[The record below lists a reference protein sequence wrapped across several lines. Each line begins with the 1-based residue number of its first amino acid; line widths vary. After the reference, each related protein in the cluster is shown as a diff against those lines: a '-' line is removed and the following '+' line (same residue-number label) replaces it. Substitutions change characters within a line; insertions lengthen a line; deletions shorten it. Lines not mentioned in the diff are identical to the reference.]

1 MEEGL
6 PIGHLRNLQLEA
18 KTKGWSTERLEQE
31 KEKLRE
37 TMKKIGFTKE
47 EREREREKSR
57 QLQAKAKELGYSS
70 YAEQVNAERRGKIFG
85 FSEKEKKAEIEE
97 KKLEKKA
104 KELGYSSYSEQITAK
119 EKGIQ
124 EEVLKSNLEA
134 LERLEERA
142 RELGYSSYSE
152 QRRETIRKNYE
163 EPFNKF
169 SAEKVVVA
177 PPLSKKIEALEFTDP
192 KIPGEIKV
200 DRFGKLLKRYF
211 AFEGPVGSL
220 IDQYNNF
227 ITHTMIQHIASRE
240 LELENGT
247 VTFENL
253 FLDPPKM
260 QIEKNVKL
268 PYYPKDA
275 RDKGYTYAAD
285 IYIDLVLNKGTV
297 GEERIQKAQL
307 GKIPVMLGSAL
318 DWLST
323 KTDSERVKL
332 GESLS
337 DPLSYY
343 IIKGQ
348 EKIIKIQEKLRANRF
363 FLFNSTS
370 KGDVVCKI
378 TNNTLT
384 GTSQITMVKGKKSG
398 ALKIHLGFLGREGK
412 PATNK
417 LGNTMMVFSI
427 YRMLG
432 VESKDILKYIYLFT
446 KAENRKKIFVALQPS
461 FIKLYKHGDD
471 IEYISKK
478 VGTSKLDYNIR
489 KTNIMN
495 DLLNQLFP
503 QISPDDIQRKIYM
516 LSIMVIRLV
525 EYIIGARELDDRDN
539 WANKQLVTAGKS
551 MELLFS
557 SVWRE
562 MIKNAQEEINNK
574 KLTGLNSVKKILET
588 SFITDNF
595 IESFTANN
603 WGLQSSFMTKENI
616 TDFLKRDSVLA
627 VYSHLTLIN
636 TPTSS
641 KGKASKI
648 RMVQMNQLGYI
659 DAPETPEGEMCGLN
673 KNSAMTNYIS
683 LDRPMEIVYE
693 RVKDE
698 IKDQPSEAYSNAF
711 ILNGIFQGWVN
722 GRRLKKL
729 AVEWK
734 RNKIFPKDT
743 AIVLGKD
750 DFFNIYTDSS
760 RPTRPLLVVDSDGKL
775 VIDEKKLWEADFE
788 TLLEEGAVEYVDAWE
803 QESIMLAQTAD
814 DIEYRQKDIEKA
826 KEFVQNAEEKIATTT
841 KFFDEDDEKN
851 LHIMLSQART
861 ALKELTDLQPYTHSE
876 MDPSAIL
883 SMAVGIIPL
892 PETNPGPRLT
902 YQAGMGKQSL
912 GIYHSNHSSRF
923 DTTSKLLAFPSRPM
937 FETQINQVIGLDELP
952 AGDTVIL
959 AITVYGGFSQ
969 EDSIIMSQ
977 GAIDRG
983 LFRSVVYKTY
993 KSVIGKKIKNTEE
1006 YFGRPEI
1013 KKGEEGR
1020 YAAIDERG
1028 VPRIGSFVK
1037 EGDCII
1043 GKVRK
1048 NFTTGKLENASSF
1061 VEVKQEGIIDKVLV
1075 TTNSDGN
1082 RVIKVKIRQIRKPVM
1097 GDKFACYTPDHEVL
1111 TLNKGW
1117 IQITDLTLEDEV
1129 ATLVP
1134 DENEDKLVYQKP
1146 TNIQNYEYD
1155 GEMYHIKNQ
1164 QIDLC
1169 VTPNHRMYIKPR
1181 RAEKYT
1187 IKHAEDIFGKR
1198 VRYKKDAL
1206 YEPINEIT
1214 ELIIPAYNEKQKIK
1228 TISIKPFCTLFG
1240 IFIAEGWVSYA
1251 KGFEYR
1257 IDIAANKPR
1266 VREALKN
1273 ICEELNLKYSCESL
1287 SKKWFIWD
1295 LQIGEY
1301 LKEFSVGA
1309 VNKFLPSWCF
1319 QLSQENS
1326 RFLLEGLMLGD
1337 GHKTK
1342 QTGSYTYYTSS
1353 EKLANNVTQLALH
1366 AGWSG
1371 NSKIRSEAGSTATYD
1386 DRDIKTTTN
1395 AYAIP
1400 IIRSKNN
1407 PEVNHGHVRE
1417 QNIQVEEWLDY
1428 KGNVH
1433 CCTVDSGIIYVR
1445 RNGKPVWSGNSRYAQ
1460 KGTIGLILPEED
1472 MPFTS
1477 SGLRPDAIIN
1487 PHSMPSRMTVGKLIE
1502 IVTSKTAAFT
1512 GERVNATGF
1521 RRFEVKEFM
1530 RNLKEYGYSS
1540 SGKERLYS
1548 GFDGKPL
1555 EAMIYIGPCYYQA
1568 LRHQV
1573 ADKIQMRAR
1582 GDISQLTR
1590 QPVGGRKR
1598 GGGQRVGEME
1608 RDAIISHG
1616 ASNILRERLCLVSD
1630 AYETV
1635 YCGTCGN
1642 IAISNIPEDKYVC
1655 RVCEDEAVFGT
1666 YTVPYAFKHLTQLLL
1681 GAGIQT
1687 KFEFRPLQKK

>member
-1 MEEGL
+1 MEGNISVSHIRDLE
-6 PIGHLRNLQLEA
+6 REA
-18 KTKGWSTERLEQE
+18 KAKSWSKERLEQE
-31 KEKLRE
+31 KEKLKQNIRRV
-37 TMKKIGFTKE
+37 GFTKE
-47 EREREREKSR
+47 EREKEREKAR
-57 QLQAKAKELGYSS
+57 QLQEKAKELGYSS
-70 YAEQVNAERRGKIFG
+70 YAEQINAERRGKVFG
-85 FSEKEKKAEIEE
+85 FTEKEKEAERELKILEE
-97 KKLEKKA
+97 KA
-104 KELGYSSYSEQITAK
+104 KELGYSSYKEQLTAQ
-119 EKGIQ
+119 EKGLEKKIL
-124 EEVLKSNLEA
+124 ESNLEA
-134 LERLEERA
+134 KEKLEERA
-142 RELGYSSYSE
+142 RDLGYSSYSE
-152 QRRETIRKNYE
+152 QRRETFRKNYE
-163 EPFNKF
+163 EPFTRFN
-169 SAEKVVVA
+169 AEKVVVA
-177 PPLSKKIEALEFTDP
+177 PPLNKKIEALEFTDP
-192 KIPGEIKV
+192 KIPGEIKI
-200 DRFGKLLKRYF
+200 DKSGKLLKRYF
-211 AFEGPVGSL
+211 AFEGAVGSL

-227 ITHTMIQHIASRE
+227 ITHTMIQHISSRG
-240 LELENGT
+240 LELENGK

-260 QIEKNVKL
+260 QVEKNVKV

-275 RDKGYTYAAD
+275 RDKGYTYSAD
-285 IYIDLVLNKGTV
+285 IYIDMVLNKGTV
-297 GEERIQKAQL
+297 GEERIQKVQL

-323 KTDSERVKL
+323 KSESEKVQL
-332 GESLS
+332 GEGLS
-337 DPLSYY
+337 DPLSYF
-343 IIKGQ
+343 IVKGQ

-378 TNNTLT
+378 TNNTLM

-412 PATNK
+412 PASNK

-427 YRMLG
+427 FRLLG
-432 VESKDILKYIYLFT
+432 VQSKDILKYIYLFT
-446 KAENRKKIFVALQPS
+446 RAENRKKIFVALQPS
-461 FIKLYKHGDD
+461 FIKMYKHGDD

-478 VGTSKLDYNIR
+478 LGTSKLDYNIR
-489 KTNIMN
+489 KTNIMV

-503 QISPDDIQRKIYM
+503 QIPPDDIQRKIYM
-516 LSIMVIRLV
+516 LSIMTVRLV
-525 EYIIGARELDDRDN
+525 EYLIGARELDDRDN
-539 WANKQLVTAGKS
+539 WGNKQLVTAGKS

-557 SVWRE
+557 SVWKE
-562 MIKNAQEEINNK
+562 MIKNTQEEVNNK

-616 TDFLKRDSVLA
+616 TDFLKRDSLLA

-648 RMVQMNQLGYI
+648 RMVQMSQLGYI
-659 DAPETPEGEMCGLN
+659 GAAETPEGEQCGLN

-683 LDRPMEIVYE
+683 LDRPKEVIYE

-698 IKDQPSEAYSNAF
+698 IADLPSETHPNSF

-722 GRRLKKL
+722 GERLRKL
-729 AVEWK
+729 SLNWK
-734 RNKIFPKDT
+734 RSKIFPKDT
-743 AIVLGKD
+743 SIVLEKD
-750 DFFNIYTDSS
+750 GVFNIYTDSS
-760 RPTRPLLVVDSDGKL
+760 RPTRPLLTVNLDGKL
-775 VIDEKKLWEADFE
+775 VIDEKNLWEADFE
-788 TLLEEGAVEYVDAWE
+788 TLLEEGCVEYVDAWE
-803 QESIMLAQTAD
+803 QESIMLAQTLD
-814 DIEYRQKDIEKA
+814 DIEYREKDIEKA
-826 KEFVQNAEEKIATTT
+826 KQFVQNAEEKIATTT
-841 KFFDEDDEKN
+841 KFFDEEDKKN
-851 LHIMLSQART
+851 AYLILSQARV

-883 SMAVGIIPL
+883 TIAVGIIPL

-912 GIYHSNHSSRF
+912 GIYHSNHASRF
-923 DTTSKLLAFPSRPM
+923 DTTSKLLAYPSRPM
-937 FETQINQVIGLDELP
+937 FETQINEVIGLNELP
-952 AGDTVIL
+952 AGETVIL

-969 EDSIIMSQ
+969 EDSIIMAK

-993 KSVIGKKIKNTEE
+993 KSVIGKKVKNTEE
-1006 YFGRPEI
+1006 YFARPEI
-1013 KKGEEGR
+1013 KKGEERR
-1020 YAAIDERG
+1020 YSAIDERG
-1028 VPRIGSFVK
+1028 IPRLGSFLK

-1048 NFTTGKLENASSF
+1048 NFITGKIENASSF
-1061 VEVKQEGIIDKVLV
+1061 VEVKQEGIVDRVLV

-1082 RVIKVKIRQIRKPVM
+1082 RVVKVKIRQVRKPVM
-1097 GDKFACYTPDHEVL
+1097 GDKYACYTPDHEIL
-1111 TLNKGW
+1111 TLKNGW
-1117 IQITDLTLEDEV
+1117 IPISNVTTEDEV

-1134 DENEDKLVYQKP
+1134 DINGDRLVYQNP
-1146 TNIQNYEYD
+1146 SEVQTYDYD
-1155 GEMYHIKNQ
+1155 GKMYHIKNQ

-1181 RAEKYT
+1181 RKDEYI
-1187 IKHAEDIFGKR
+1187 IKNAEDIFGKR
-1198 VRYKKDAL
+1198 VRYKKDAC
-1206 YEPINEIT
+1206 YFPEIEVT
-1214 ELIIPAYNEKQKIK
+1214 EIEIPAYNEDQVPRK
-1228 TISIKPFCTLFG
+1228 ISIEPFCTLFG
-1240 IFIAEGWVSYA
+1240 IFIAEGWVSS
-1251 KGFEYR
+1251 GTRFPHR
-1257 IDIAANKPR
+1257 IDIAGNKNR
-1266 VREALKN
+1266 VRDGLKEV
-1273 ICEELNLKYSCESL
+1273 CEELNIKYSSESKD
-1287 SKKWFIWD
+1287 KKFYIWD
-1295 LQIGEY
+1295 NQIGEY
-1301 LKEFSVGA
+1301 LRQFSIGA
-1309 VNKFLPSWCF
+1309 INKYLPEWCF

-1326 RFLLEGLMLGD
+1326 RLLLEGLMLGD

-1342 QTGSYTYYTSS
+1342 QTSSYTYYTSS
-1353 EKLANNVTQLALH
+1353 KRLAGDVTQLALH

-1371 NSKIRSEAGSTATYD
+1371 NSKIRFEAGSKTTYNG
-1386 DRDIKTTTN
+1386 RDIVTTTDG
-1395 AYAIP
+1395 YAIP

-1407 PEVNHGHVRE
+1407 PEVNHGHVKD
-1417 QNIQVEEWLDY
+1417 QNIQVEEWVEY

-1433 CCTVDSGIIYVR
+1433 CCTVESGIIYVR
-1445 RNGKPVWSGNSRYAQ
+1445 RNGKPVWCGNSRYAQ
-1460 KGTIGLILPEED
+1460 KGTIGLILPDED

-1477 SGLRPDAIIN
+1477 SGVRPDIIIN
-1487 PHSMPSRMTVGKLIE
+1487 PHAIPSRMTIGKLIE
-1502 IVTSKTAAFT
+1502 ILTSKTASFT
-1512 GERVNATGF
+1512 GERVNATAF
-1521 RRFEVKEFM
+1521 RRFNSQEFM
-1530 RNLKEYGYSS
+1530 RNLKEYGYSG

-1616 ASNILRERLCLVSD
+1616 AANILRERLCLVSD

-1655 RVCEDEAVFGT
+1655 RVCEEEAVFGT
-1666 YTVPYAFKHLTQLLL
+1666 YTVPYAYKHLTQLLI

-1687 KFEFRPLQKK
+1687 KFKFKSPPK